1 MSAQPPPMLNTKQCL
16 EREAECRYMCT
27 LASLT
32 HVRRA
37 ELELMADSW
46 ARLAVIT
53 HGGSSLRVVNFRPA
67 PGKGDRGC

>member
-1 MSAQPPPMLNTKQCL
+1 MSRHDFPHSPLQDSPPMLNAKQCL
-16 EREAECRYMCT
+16 EREAECRHMCT

-46 ARLAVIT
+46 ARLAV
-53 HGGSSLRVVNFRPA
+53 LAEPQ
-67 PGKGDRGC
+67 